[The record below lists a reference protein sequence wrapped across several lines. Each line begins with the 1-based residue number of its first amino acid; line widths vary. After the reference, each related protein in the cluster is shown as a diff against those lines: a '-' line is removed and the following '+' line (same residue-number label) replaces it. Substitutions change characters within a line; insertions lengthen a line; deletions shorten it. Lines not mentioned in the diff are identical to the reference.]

1 MDAVWKFAIVIL
13 VMAILVIS
21 CFCVLLRI
29 RRMYKE
35 HDRKRKIMR
44 RNSEKYKRNKKLRR
58 KKSLE
63 RAKTEGLY
71 GGDKKRKE
79 REWARYHG
87 VNGIEDNVDVGD
99 EDLDEREREMS
110 GGFMPMRVQTESSI
124 VPPMS
129 MGMGMSSSPRT
140 RQGNFKVRRVMSGKG
155 ARSRSPPRGMFA
167 HPGQRGGWMDMA
179 TARAE
184 CRVRL

>member
-1 MDAVWKFAIVIL
+1 MFAIVIL

-71 GGDKKRKE
+71 GADKKGKE

-87 VNGIEDNVDVGD
+87 VNGIEDHVGDVGD
-99 EDLDEREREMS
+99 EDLDEREMS
-110 GGFMPMRVQTESSI
+110 GGFVPMRVQSES
-124 VPPMS
+124 VACNS
-129 MGMGMSSSPRT
+129 MGMGSSSRQLT
-140 RQGNFKVRRVMSGKG
+140 GHGHGQGNFKVR
-155 ARSRSPPRGMFA
+155 
-167 HPGQRGGWMDMA
+167 
-179 TARAE
+179 
-184 CRVRL
+184 

>member
-71 GGDKKRKE
+71 GGDRKRKE

-110 GGFMPMRVQTESSI
+110 GGFVPMRVQTESSV
-124 VPPMS
+124 VPMPMGMPIG
-129 MGMGMSSSPRT
+129 MGMGSSPRT
-140 RQGNFKVRRVMSGKG
+140 
-155 ARSRSPPRGMFA
+155 PPKHAM
-167 HPGQRGGWMDMA
+167 
-179 TARAE
+179 
-184 CRVRL
+184 